1 MNDQSLTIRYIFMQ
15 FQNTWDTETRLKSS
29 KEKKQSM
36 PHISGIGMVWDL
48 SWELCKIEDNESC
61 FQNSRKDMFQSR
73 IPYSAKPSIRIEG
86 RIFADVQVFTNTSP
100 LFRCSESY
108 WVCVPQN
115 ETETKKEENVNLM
128 WEEPTQD
135 SSKGNPQDD
144 GRIISSI
151 AASLGPESTR

>member
-1 MNDQSLTIRYIFMQ
+1 
-15 FQNTWDTETRLKSS
+15 
-29 KEKKQSM
+29 M

>member
-1 MNDQSLTIRYIFMQ
+1 
-15 FQNTWDTETRLKSS
+15 
-29 KEKKQSM
+29 M

-151 AASLGPESTR
+151 AASLGPESTRWDLRRMEISRRNGLKKFSGGLPWSSD